1 MQRFICSALVPG
13 RNKIKVRQHSK
24 RGIFM
29 NQLNSVIVE
38 GNVAK
43 QPVSKEPVPGFK
55 VADFTIGVN
64 RYSKDKNG
72 NWKEEVS
79 FIPVHVQN
87 KMADYAVEKAVKG
100 RGVRVVGRLKQERW
114 KTAEDKW
121 DSRMM
126 VVAEHIEYKPIKTES
141 ETESDTSARDS
152 SVAEEIRMA
161 EAAAASSEELAET
174 AVF

>member
-1 MQRFICSALVPG
+1 MTSASVPG
-13 RNKIKVRQHSK
+13 RNNILCASARR

-29 NQLNSVIVE
+29 NQLNSVIIE
-38 GNVAK
+38 GNVTK

-87 KMADYAVEKAVKG
+87 KMAEYAVEKAVRG
-100 RGVRVVGRLKQERW
+100 RGIRVVGRLKQDRW

-121 DSRMM
+121 ESRMM
-126 VVAEHIEYKPIKTES
+126 VVAEHVEYKPIKAADGE
-141 ETESDTSARDS
+141 ETES
-152 SVAEEIRMA
+152 SVTEEIQMA
-161 EAAAASSEELAET
+161 EAAAAEAEEMAEA

>member
-1 MQRFICSALVPG
+1 
-13 RNKIKVRQHSK
+13 
-24 RGIFM
+24 M

-38 GNVAK
+38 GNVTK

-121 DSRMM
+121 ESRML
-126 VVAEHIEYKPIKTES
+126 VVAEHIEYKPVKVEGEAES
-141 ETESDTSARDS
+141 GK
-152 SVAEEIRMA
+152 SVEEEIRMA
-161 EAAAASSEELAET
+161 EAATASAEELAE
-174 AVF
+174 AAAF

>member
-1 MQRFICSALVPG
+1 
-13 RNKIKVRQHSK
+13 
-24 RGIFM
+24 M
-29 NQLNSVIVE
+29 NQLNSVIIE
-38 GNVAK
+38 GNVTK

-87 KMADYAVEKAVKG
+87 KMAEYAVEKAVKG
-100 RGVRVVGRLKQERW
+100 RGIRVVGRLKQDRW

-121 DSRMM
+121 ESRMM
-126 VVAEHIEYKPIKTES
+126 VVAEHVEYKPIKAADGE
-141 ETESDTSARDS
+141 ETES
-152 SVAEEIRMA
+152 SVTEEIQMA
-161 EAAAASSEELAET
+161 EAAAAEAEEMAEA

>member
-1 MQRFICSALVPG
+1 
-13 RNKIKVRQHSK
+13 
-24 RGIFM
+24 M

-38 GNVAK
+38 GNVTK

-64 RYSKDKNG
+64 RYTKDKNG

-87 KMADYAVEKAVKG
+87 KMAEYAVEKALKG

-121 DSRMM
+121 ESRMM
-126 VVAEHIEYKPIKTES
+126 VVAEHVEYKPVKPEDNA
-141 ETESDTSARDS
+141 ENAGGENGG
-152 SVAEEIRMA
+152 SVTEEIRMA
-161 EAAAASSEELAET
+161 EAAAASAEELAEV